1 MNAEINVGMI
11 EGMTIEEMTVVRDT
25 EMIAEK
31 IAMIEIEAE
40 IGIGIEI
47 KIEKGIEKVGIDMV
61 MTAKMIVRLIAN
73 RSQLVVLVVTDSDG
87 YNVWS
92 GMV

>member
-1 MNAEINVGMI
+1 MNVEINVGMI